1 MNPGMVPDGQILSS
15 ADRTVVFEE
24 RYDTYVNMQTAKQL
38 SALPDRNVL
47 ACLMHSIPE
56 DFSEEQLRGLVRE
69 LKGLAGSIFITDLQ
83 SEYYQHFSPRF
94 EKFVRAM
101 A

>member
-1 MNPGMVPDGQILSS
+1 MNPGMVPDGQILS
-15 ADRTVVFEE
+15 AGDRTVVFEE

-38 SALPDRNVL
+38 SALPDRNAL

-56 DFSEEQLRGLVRE
+56 DFSEEQLRVLIGE
-69 LKGLAGSIFITDLQ
+69 LKDLAGSIFITDLRA
-83 SEYYQHFSPRF
+83 EYYQHFSPRF

>member
-1 MNPGMVPDGQILSS
+1 MVPDGQILSS

-47 ACLMHSIPE
+47 ACLMHSDPPE
-56 DFSEEQLRGLVRE
+56 DFSEEQLRALVRE
-69 LKGLAGSIFITDLQ
+69 PQGPRGQHLHHGSA
-83 SEYYQHFSPRF
+83 
-94 EKFVRAM
+94 V
-101 A
+101 